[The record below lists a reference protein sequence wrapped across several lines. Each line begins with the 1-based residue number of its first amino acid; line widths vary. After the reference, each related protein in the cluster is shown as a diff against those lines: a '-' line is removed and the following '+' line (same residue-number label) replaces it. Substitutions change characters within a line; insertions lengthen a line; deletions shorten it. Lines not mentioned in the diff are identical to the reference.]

1 MGQRPPGWLD
11 PADLKSLE
19 FYIYDKKAGP
29 FRLELDSIEAVRMKD
44 QSFDA

>member
-1 MGQRPPGWLD
+1 MGQQLPGRLE
-11 PADLKSLE
+11 PADLRSLE

-29 FRLELDSIEAVRMKD
+29 FRLEIDTIEAVRMKD